1 MSTQVPVTTPIPL
14 PGRSGQPGT
23 DPPRPRSALL
33 YGDMN
38 LNLIDGSTI
47 WLQSMT
53 ELLSRAGCAVTLVL
67 KSPVRTER
75 LVAPLATLPGVTI
88 RRPYEEG
95 MVEAPGES
103 GLSHAQAS
111 RLLAQVDAEHRHDL
125 IMVRGWAV
133 AARIV
138 ADGAF
143 TGRLWA
149 YLTDIPQSVPS
160 MTDAAAASLGRIAQ
174 ASRYLLF
181 QTEDMRCFVEQSVP
195 EACGKS
201 LLIPPIVLPPAFRR
215 PGGPP
220 PGDRPLRLVYMGK
233 FAPLWNTYE
242 MTQLPRLLAARG
254 LDAQLHMV
262 GDKIHR
268 DPADPGW
275 ERRMRSALGPL
286 RASWAETAAGTGV
299 IWRGGQPHEAATR
312 IAASCDIGLSW
323 RAEELDASLELST
336 KLLEYGSVRLAVV
349 LNRTPVHQDLFGAGY
364 PLFASD
370 LPEVANAV
378 ELAARDPA
386 VYAAAAAAIAAAAEE
401 FSLARTVRRFGG
413 YLARAFPPPLQDTM
427 SADKAVGADQTAA
440 GGTPGLT
447 AARPLRVVAAG
458 HDMRFFAPLRDHFEQ
473 TLDIELRVDQWA
485 AFDQHDPAVSRSA
498 AQWADVIICEWC
510 GPNAVWYSRNKRPGS
525 RLLVRLHRF
534 EASRA
539 YPRQLQISEVDQVV
553 CVNDH
558 FARICH
564 EAFSWPGEKIT
575 AVPVAIDTAQ
585 LDRPKLEGADH
596 QLGMVGIVPALKRL
610 DLALDILEQLRR
622 DDDSYV
628 LSIKSWLPWN
638 HDWWVWKRTEERD
651 YYADVLRRIQRSPLL
666 REAVVFD
673 DAGPDIAA
681 WLRRVGFILST
692 SETEGFHT
700 ALAEGMASRAVP
712 VVRHWP
718 GAETLY
724 DTRWIYAD
732 AADMAASI
740 AMLRGAARQQA
751 GDAAHED
758 VQPFS
763 RERVQMLWR
772 ALLTANL
779 PSVAL
784 PRKSDADLFPAPGC
798 CLAAA
803 TRRVPTDRAC
813 CNIRRPGYQ
822 PSRWTTSPKG
832 RRLGFLIGATGRSA
846 G

>member
-1 MSTQVPVTTPIPL
+1 MPVITPTPM
-14 PGRSGQPGT
+14 PGRSGQLGT

-33 YGDMN
+33 YGDVN

-67 KSPVRTER
+67 KSPVHTDR

-149 YLTDIPQSVPS
+149 YLTDIPQSVPL

-174 ASRYLLF
+174 ASRYMLF
-181 QTEDMRCFVEQSVP
+181 QTEDLRCFVEQSVP
-195 EACGKS
+195 EACGKCV
-201 LLIPPIVLPPAFRR
+201 LIPPIVLPPAFRR

-220 PGDRPLRLVYMGK
+220 PRDRPLRLVYMGK
-233 FAPLWNTYE
+233 FAPHWNTYE
-242 MTQLPRLLAARG
+242 MTQLPQLLAARG
-254 LDAQLHMV
+254 LDTQLHMV

-299 IWRGGQPHEAATR
+299 IWRGGQPHDAATR

-323 RAEELDASLELST
+323 RAEALDASLELST

-370 LPEVANAV
+370 LPEVADAV

-386 VYAAAAAAIAAAAEE
+386 VYEAAAAAAAAAAEE
-401 FSLARTVRRFGG
+401 FSLAHSVRRFRG
-413 YLARAFPPPLQDTM
+413 YLAQAFPPPLQDAP
-427 SADKAVGADQTAA
+427 SAGNAVGADRTFA
-440 GGTPGLT
+440 GGGPGLT

-473 TLDIELRVDQWA
+473 TPDIELRVDQWA
-485 AFDQHDPAVSRSA
+485 AIDQHDQDVSRSA

-534 EASRA
+534 EALRP
-539 YPRQLQISEVDQVV
+539 YPRQLQIGAVDQIV
-553 CVNDH
+553 CVSEH
-558 FARICH
+558 YAQLCRTAFA
-564 EAFSWPGEKIT
+564 WPARKIT
-575 AVPVAIDTAQ
+575 VIPNAIDIAQ
-585 LDRPKLEGADH
+585 LDRPKLDDVDH
-596 QLGMVGIVPALKRL
+596 HLGMIGIVPSLKRP
-610 DLALDILEQLRR
+610 DLALDILEELRR
-622 DDDSYV
+622 NDDRYM
-628 LSIKSWLPWN
+628 LFIKSWLPWN
-638 HDWWVWKRTEERD
+638 HGWWVWTSEQERD
-651 YYADVLRRIQRSPLL
+651 YYAGLLRRIQRSSLL
-666 REAVVFD
+666 REGVVFD
-673 DAGPDIAA
+673 DAGPDVAA
-681 WLRRVGFILST
+681 WLRRTGFVLST
-692 SETEGFHT
+692 SDVESFHVG
-700 ALAEGMASRAVP
+700 LAEGMASRAVP
-712 VVRHWP
+712 VLRHWP

-724 DTRWIYAD
+724 DTRWIHVGPT
-732 AADMAASI
+732 DMAASI
-740 AMLRGAARQQA
+740 AELCGAARQQA
-751 GDAAHED
+751 GEAAHEA
-758 VQPFS
+758 VQSFS

-784 PRKSDADLFPAPGC
+784 PRG
-798 CLAAA
+798 
-803 TRRVPTDRAC
+803 
-813 CNIRRPGYQ
+813 
-822 PSRWTTSPKG
+822 SR
-832 RRLGFLIGATGRSA
+832 L
-846 G
+846 